1 MKIDSKNT
9 CIYGIWILMRESLL
23 LLAFRDDIDSLV
35 HEIVV
40 NTKKLIKATSKELD
54 KWRRP

>member
-1 MKIDSKNT
+1 
-9 CIYGIWILMRESLL
+9 MRESLL

-35 HEIVV
+35 DEIVV

-54 KWRRP
+54 KWRRS